1 MYAYRKSGLDL
12 FSKILISLFCSRKL
26 VKDMHTLVSPRD
38 RSENDMSS
46 SGIVLGELLRRMQG
60 RWE

>member
-38 RSENDMSS
+38 RSGNDMSS